1 MLKLFMA
8 AAALLL
14 AASSAPSRPLPAP
27 PVFFLHWTQFPVHV
41 YIFAP
46 GRAQQE
52 EVLTVLA
59 GFDEWT
65 VAAQGKISYVRVADT
80 RKAEI
85 TVHLEAGRYLSAA
98 LQSVGETTVYSAKG
112 VLKKAGMRLA
122 EGAMTTDDLQA
133 TAAHEF
139 GHALGIQ
146 GHSEDQDDLM
156 FPIEILHFNALD
168 PSLLGAA
175 HTVTAHD
182 LQLLKQCYPDLSR
195 GTRRRL

>member
-1 MLKLFMA
+1 MLKLFLA

-14 AASSAPSRPLPAP
+14 AASSAPCRPQPAP
-27 PVFFLHWTQFPVHV
+27 PVSFLHWTRFPVHV
-41 YIFAP
+41 YVFAP

-52 EVLTVLA
+52 EALTVLA

-65 VAAQGKISYVRVADT
+65 NAAQGKVSYVRVADPS
-80 RKAEI
+80 KAEI

-146 GHSEDQDDLM
+146 GHSEDQNDLM
-156 FPIEILHFNALD
+156 FPVEINHFNALD
-168 PSLLGAA
+168 QPLLGPA

-182 LQLLKQCYPDLSR
+182 LQLLKQCYPDLFS
-195 GTRRRL
+195 GAKRRL